1 MAPFKPLT
9 LNARRRNVLSFDW
22 LMLFSAGSVQVGY
35 LGTAHTL
42 EPDNTDKKTL
52 TVLLC
57 IELKHQPLYQKSFK
71 LYAEADEKAPGP
83 AE

>member
-1 MAPFKPLT
+1 MLQNTANQWHSNHIQMAPFKPLT

-42 EPDNTDKKTL
+42 EPDNTDKKT
-52 TVLLC
+52 
-57 IELKHQPLYQKSFK
+57 
-71 LYAEADEKAPGP
+71 
-83 AE
+83 